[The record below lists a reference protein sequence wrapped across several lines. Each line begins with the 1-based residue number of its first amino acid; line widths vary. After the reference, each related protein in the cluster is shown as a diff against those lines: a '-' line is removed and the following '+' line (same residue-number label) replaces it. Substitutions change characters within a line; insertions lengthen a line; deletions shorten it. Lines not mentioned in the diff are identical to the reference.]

1 MIYRDEDCLII
12 DKPAGLVVHPGAGN
26 RTGTLLNALLN
37 LDPALARVPRAGIVH
52 RLDKDTSGLLVVAR
66 TLRAHGELVRQLE
79 HREVRRTY
87 EAVCQTM
94 LTGGGEIDAAIG
106 RHPTNRLRM
115 AVVASGRPAVTRYRV
130 MERFRAHTRVRV
142 ELETGRTHQIRVHF
156 AHRRAPLVGDPLYG
170 GRPRLPKA
178 PDPRLRRTLQSF
190 PRQALHARRLGFRH
204 PTRGEDVAFESP
216 LPDDLRDL
224 LDALRQDAARG
235 GGVARMTSPGHGAF
249 IVPNWPAPARVRAAS
264 TLRGGGVSQGPYASL
279 NLGTAVGD
287 DAGVG
292 NPQPPNPGG
301 DAEPAGGTALAQAG
315 PRYDGPRPGLIRYID
330 PIFRCARR
338 TACRGRR
345 RDLAPRAALRRAH
358 RRLPARAAFAI
369 PAGRASALP
378 MPAGEDWLEE

>member
-1 MIYRDEDCLII
+1 MFMGFCVEHADGMETDGTDHPEERILRHAVIPSGQAGRRLDQAATELLAEFSRSRLKIWIESGALTLEGHRAEPKTRVREGEEIALDVTPERAVPLQPEVISLDLIHRDEDLFIV

-26 RTGTLLNALLN
+26 RTGTLLNALLH

-79 HREVRRTY
+79 RREVRRTY

-115 AVVASGRPAVTRYRV
+115 AVAPSGRPALTRYRV

-156 AHRRAPLVGDPLYG
+156 AHKRAPLVGDPLYG

-190 PRQALHARRLGFRH
+190 PRQALHARRLEFRH
-204 PTRGEDVAFESP
+204 PTRGEAAVFESP
-216 LPDDLRDL
+216 LPGDLRDL
-224 LDALRQDAARG
+224 LDALRQDAAEAGASRG
-235 GGVARMTSPGHGAF
+235 
-249 IVPNWPAPARVRAAS
+249 
-264 TLRGGGVSQGPYASL
+264 
-279 NLGTAVGD
+279 
-287 DAGVG
+287 
-292 NPQPPNPGG
+292 
-301 DAEPAGGTALAQAG
+301 
-315 PRYDGPRPGLIRYID
+315 
-330 PIFRCARR
+330 
-338 TACRGRR
+338 
-345 RDLAPRAALRRAH
+345 
-358 RRLPARAAFAI
+358 
-369 PAGRASALP
+369 
-378 MPAGEDWLEE
+378 

>member
-1 MIYRDEDCLII
+1 MFMGFCVEPADGMETDGTDHREERILRHAVIPSGQAGRRLDRAATELLAEFSRSRLKIWIESGALTLEGRRAEPKTRVREGEEIALDVTPEPAVALQPEVISLDVIYRDEDLFIV

-224 LDALRQDAARG
+224 LDALRQDAARA
-235 GGVARMTSPGHGAF
+235 VAS
-249 IVPNWPAPARVRAAS
+249 
-264 TLRGGGVSQGPYASL
+264 
-279 NLGTAVGD
+279 
-287 DAGVG
+287 
-292 NPQPPNPGG
+292 
-301 DAEPAGGTALAQAG
+301 
-315 PRYDGPRPGLIRYID
+315 
-330 PIFRCARR
+330 RR
-338 TACRGRR
+338 
-345 RDLAPRAALRRAH
+345 
-358 RRLPARAAFAI
+358 
-369 PAGRASALP
+369 
-378 MPAGEDWLEE
+378 